1 VVHQFSRESEEKKLA
16 ARANR
21 RRRRSENL
29 PRARKS
35 SIAVAES
42 SSQRRSRNREKE
54 DLPVKNNAKTVATP
68 KKSGSKSPRT
78 RPKTLSQGLG
88 GLFSQSKK
96 RPSTVLTSVPSVE
109 SRPRRKRRSS
119 RANPEVNSTPKT
131 VSKPIKASSPPSK
144 PIQKRKRKKQ
154 AFSPFVYVVRLLI
167 LGIGLGAIA
176 GTVLSAIDPAAYVLL
191 EENINQP
198 SEVQASPNPT
208 LAPLSLLLREEVTS
222 LKEDIQALAVDKTQL
237 QPGLLFVDLD
247 TGAYVGVESATP
259 FAAASTIKIP
269 ILIAFFEDVD
279 AGKVKLDEKLV
290 MTEELVADG
299 SGNMQYSKPGTEYT
313 ALDTATRMI
322 MISDNTATNMIME
335 RLGGAEVLNQRFR
348 TWGLAETQI
357 SNLLPDLEGTNTTSP
372 RDLVNL
378 MAAVSRGDVL
388 SLRSR
393 DWVIDIMKRT
403 VTDTLLPRGLG
414 EGATIAHKTGDIGS
428 MVGDAGVIDMPNG
441 KRYLAAVMVKR
452 PHNDPQAQELIRN
465 ISKQVYQYF
474 EKFPSGEV
482 ATPESSPTVTEDG
495 DS

>member
-1 VVHQFSRESEEKKLA
+1 MVHQFSRESEEKKLA

-21 RRRRSENL
+21 RRRRSKNV

-35 SIAVAES
+35 SISVAEDS
-42 SSQRRSRNREKE
+42 SRRRSRNREKE

-68 KKSGSKSPRT
+68 KKMGSESSLPRPAT
-78 RPKTLSQGLG
+78 RSQGLG
-88 GLFSQSKK
+88 RLFSQPKK
-96 RPSTVLTSVPSVE
+96 RPSTVSTSVPSVE
-109 SRPRRKRRSS
+109 ARPRRKRRSF
-119 RANPEVNSTPKT
+119 RGNPEVNNTPKT
-131 VSKPIKASSPPSK
+131 VSKPVKPSSPSSN

-154 AFSPFVYVVRLLI
+154 ASSPFLYVVRLLI

-176 GTVLSAIDPAAYVLL
+176 GTVLSAIDPSAYVLV
-191 EENINQP
+191 EENITQS
-198 SEVQASPNPT
+198 SEVQASANPT
-208 LAPLSLLLREEVTS
+208 IAPLSLLLREEVIS
-222 LKEDIQALAVDKTQL
+222 LKEEIQALAVDKTQL

-247 TGAYVGVESATP
+247 TGAYVGVESATT
-259 FAAASTIKIP
+259 FSAASTIKIP
-269 ILIAFFEDVD
+269 VLIAFFEDVD
-279 AGKVKLDEKLV
+279 AGKVKLNEKLV
-290 MTEELVADG
+290 MTEELVAGG
-299 SGNMQYSKPGTEYT
+299 SGNMQYSTPGTEFT
-313 ALDTATRMI
+313 ALETATRMI

-357 SNLLPDLEGTNTTSP
+357 NNPLPDLEGTNTTSP

-378 MAAVSRGDVL
+378 MAAVSRGDLL

-403 VTDTLLPRGLG
+403 VTDTLLPQGLG

-474 EKFPSGEV
+474 EEFPSGEV
-482 ATPESSPTVTEDG
+482 ATPESSPVVTEDR
-495 DS
+495 DQ